1 MFPWH
6 FCYRLNKLN
15 DASLMLY
22 ILKCFVFSI
31 LIKIVI
37 ITECNNFQT
46 YYWDPPGHLLR
57 PPIVTQAPKF

>member
-1 MFPWH
+1 
-6 FCYRLNKLN
+6 
-15 DASLMLY
+15 MLY

-57 PPIVTQAPKF
+57 PPIVTQAPKLKKKTLH